1 MTSRI
6 STPCKLPT
14 LLALC
19 IFVWYI
25 GSASCHHLEWHFE
38 VSLIEDGEH
47 QHPAT
52 TSRAKDAYFSEL
64 FTGLSRRLLL
74 LGMGR
79 FHFIRRG
86 FLTLSPPQSKSLFSS
101 SRRAPAI
108 NDVHKNWKSAIANQI
123 SGRTHGSDIII
134 ILTRRPL
141 TDASGNEASGFAM
154 KGSICTKNNV
164 VLVTDDGV
172 YSAVNKLAK
181 VIVHA
186 IGVDVDGSG
195 AAIGCPA
202 HDGHLM
208 GKGNLK
214 LPLDFSRCTK
224 KLFAGALRKLH
235 CLKSRIAHKAGKNIP
250 MPAKIKRSAY
260 CSAFGSTD
268 CDDQGTGSL
277 EHKRPKKYECF
288 VHCCK
293 GLTRMDRKV
302 APDGLECGDD
312 GFKVYDKRC
321 VNGACVQIR

>member
-1 MTSRI
+1 MPSRI
-6 STPCKLPT
+6 STPCKLTT

-19 IFVWYI
+19 IFAWYI

-52 TSRAKDAYFSEL
+52 TSRAKEAYFSEL
-64 FTGLSRRLLL
+64 FSG
-74 LGMGR
+74 
-79 FHFIRRG
+79 
-86 FLTLSPPQSKSLFSS
+86 LSPPQSKALFSS
-101 SRRAPAI
+101 SRRASTI
-108 NDVHKNWKSAIANQI
+108 NDVFRNWKSAIANQI
-123 SGRTHGSDIII
+123 SGRTHGNDIII

-195 AAIGCPA
+195 AASGCSA

-224 KLFAGALRKLH
+224 NLFAGALRKLH

-250 MPAKIKRSAY
+250 MPAKMKRSAY
-260 CSAFGSTD
+260 CSAFGSSD

-293 GLTRMDRKV
+293 GLTHMDRKV

-312 GFKVYDKRC
+312 AFKVYDKRC